1 MNGVGGL
8 SILRCMICDMN
19 KQIEA
24 LLVERLGYERR
35 GLKDRVK
42 GVDDAL
48 RELGFE
54 HKYLSEPEIETAS
67 IEPVAERATRKAVSK
82 RKA

>member
-1 MNGVGGL
+1 
-8 SILRCMICDMN
+8 MN
-19 KQIEA
+19 KHIEA
-24 LLVERLGYERR
+24 LLVERAGYEMR

-42 GVDDAL
+42 AVDAVL

-54 HKYLSEPEIETAS
+54 HKYLSEPKIETAS
-67 IEPVAERATRKAVSK
+67 IEPVAERATRKAASK

>member
-1 MNGVGGL
+1 
-8 SILRCMICDMN
+8 MICDMK

-24 LLVERLGYERR
+24 LLVEREGYIRR

-42 GVDDAL
+42 AVDAAL
-48 RELGFE
+48 RELDFD
-54 HKYLSEPEIETAS
+54 HKYMTDEIETAS
-67 IEPVAERATRKAVSK
+67 VEPVAERAVVKAAKK

>member
-1 MNGVGGL
+1 
-8 SILRCMICDMN
+8 MICSMN

-24 LLVERLGYERR
+24 LLVEREGYVRR

-42 GVDDAL
+42 ACDTVLDAL
-48 RELGFE
+48 GYKAKAIEV
-54 HKYLSEPEIETAS
+54 ETAAV
-67 IEPVAERATRKAVSK
+67 EPVAERATRKAAPK